1 MNAFP
6 LHISFRPV
14 LLAAVL
20 LLCATGAAAQDDK
33 KAPDIL
39 ESCELEADRL
49 QRLLDLEDWQAFRV
63 DSTLKHDY
71 PAMNKEMEELRSSK
85 ISNSDIYQGVQ
96 DKWME
101 KIDESY
107 RRIFTDEQWNRYLKQ
122 GAARAIAARQKRYAK
137 LNRR

>member
-1 MNAFP
+1 MNT
-6 LHISFRPV
+6 FRIYVLPV
-14 LLAAVL
+14 VLAAML
-20 LLCATGAAAQDDK
+20 LLCGIQAAAQDDK
-33 KAPDIL
+33 KTPDIL

-71 PAMNKEMEELRSSK
+71 PALNKEIENLRASK

-122 GAARAIAARQKRYAK
+122 GAGRAIAARQKRYAK
-137 LNRR
+137 LHRQ

>member
-1 MNAFP
+1 M
-6 LHISFRPV
+6 S
-14 LLAAVL
+14 
-20 LLCATGAAAQDDK
+20 
-33 KAPDIL
+33 
-39 ESCELEADRL
+39 EL
-49 QRLLDLEDWQAFRV
+49 
-63 DSTLKHDY
+63 
-71 PAMNKEMEELRSSK
+71 ELRSSK

-96 DKWME
+96 DRWME